1 MHRYKETIFQFLY
14 VEILEEA
21 KFKCGQTEI
30 NLNGKKKKKKTHLKF
45 YKFGGLHFNLVWL
58 QIVRIIM

>member
-30 NLNGKKKKKKTHLKF
+30 NLNEKKKKKKKPTLNSI
-45 YKFGGLHFNLVWL
+45 NLVVFTSIL
-58 QIVRIIM
+58 CGCKLYE

>member
-30 NLNGKKKKKKTHLKF
+30 NLNEKKKK
-45 YKFGGLHFNLVWL
+45 NPP
-58 QIVRIIM
+58 

>member
-30 NLNGKKKKKKTHLKF
+30 NLNGKKKKKKPP
-45 YKFGGLHFNLVWL
+45 
-58 QIVRIIM
+58 